1 MEFGDLLDVIEK
13 YPDKIGEIQT
23 EYMYLLS
30 TLTLAPDI
38 ESAAFLTQ
46 VKKISRY
53 GSILIIYE
61 ESADAS
67 FRIFGCGTLIVE
79 PKLIHSGMSVGHI
92 EDVVVHPDY
101 RKRGI
106 SGKILDYLKRLSVTW
121 NCYKIILDCAP
132 SLKAVYEKSGFRQK
146 SISMAY
152 YVENEIDMAL
162 HTSKCATALIPP
174 CPYVGDII
182 KRNGFVNSGDN
193 ATFIYFKTV
202 QGDIPFADDVEQ
214 EKICEIQGIL
224 EKGGHSKMARV
235 LYIVNVFDVVQKYK
249 IISNQNVVFLYIT
262 TISQIKGSCFE
273 WEKDNS
279 FLDKIIQS
287 V

>member
-1 MEFGDLLDVIEK
+1 
-13 YPDKIGEIQT
+13 
-23 EYMYLLS
+23 
-30 TLTLAPDI
+30 
-38 ESAAFLTQ
+38 
-46 VKKISRY
+46 
-53 GSILIIYE
+53 
-61 ESADAS
+61 
-67 FRIFGCGTLIVE
+67 
-79 PKLIHSGMSVGHI
+79 VGHI

-162 HTSKCATALIPP
+162 HTLKSAVALIPS

-182 KRNGFVNSGDN
+182 KRNGFVNSGDK
-193 ATFIYFKTV
+193 AMFIYFESV
-202 QGDIPFADDVEQ
+202 QGDIPFTDEVEQ
-214 EKICEIQGIL
+214 KKIGEIQGLL
-224 EKGGHSKMARV
+224 EKSGYSKMARV

-262 TISQIKGSCFE
+262 TISQIKGSSFE

-279 FLDKIIQS
+279 FLDKIIQI